1 MSAASVKIENKK
13 YRIIPEEYYISLM
26 NDVKVLKKI
35 LKSSPGKDLHAKDA
49 LKESEKKRL
58 FKKSFGA
65 FESSQSAEEI
75 INEIR
80 NSRTFNLN

>member
-13 YRIIPEEYYISLM
+13 YRIIPEADYISLI

-35 LKSSPGKDLHAKDA
+35 LKSNPGKDLQSKGA
-49 LKESEKKRL
+49 LKESEKKKL

-75 INEIR
+75 INEM
-80 NSRTFNLN
+80 RTTSVN